1 MAAHLVTDDSAQQD
15 SAQQDNARWRSA
27 RRHSARRH
35 GVQRRGGVRR
45 VAAWVTTALAALLV
59 LFALLAP
66 DRISH
71 FTPGAFLRIPVEAL
85 VGVALL
91 LVLPPFG
98 RRIMAVVAGVA
109 LGLLMIIKIIDVGFY
124 AVLNRPFDL
133 VLDGSLFGNGLDFLT
148 AAYGRVGATV
158 AVILAVF
165 AVVAVLVFMTLAVRR
180 LTRLLAQHRKGA
192 LSVGAI
198 LAAVWG
204 VCALLGVQ
212 VFAGVPVASAGAA
225 AFVHDQVRQA
235 DAALRDKP
243 AFANQSA
250 VDAFQNT
257 PGDQMLTALRGK
269 DVILDVV
276 ESYGRSAVQ
285 DPKVAAMLDA
295 GTKRL
300 TKAGFAA
307 RSAYLASPVFG
318 ANSWLAHATLLSGLR
333 VDNQQRHDTL
343 VKTNRLTLSGAFQRA
358 GWRTVAVMP
367 GTNGEWSEAKFF
379 GIDQVYA
386 GKDLGYQGPHFSW
399 AAMPDQ
405 YTYSAFQRLEYGKPA
420 HAPLFAEIVTVSS
433 HAPWEPIPKFL
444 NWNEL
449 GDGSVFNSG
458 AAKGDQPEAILKM
471 DPALVRANYA
481 QSIEYSLNSLVSYVE
496 NYGKDNMVL
505 VFLGDHQP
513 SPVVTGD
520 GAPHDVPIT
529 IVARDRTVLDRI
541 SGWGWHEGL
550 QPGPQAPVWQMDAF
564 RDRFLTAFGSR
575 AQAAP
580 APSKPTR

>member
-1 MAAHLVTDDSAQQD
+1 MAADAVTDNQTTDDAPSADVQRDSAQRHSAQRDSVQRHSVQRD
-15 SAQQDNARWRSA
+15 SAQ
-27 RRHSARRH
+27 RHS
-35 GVQRRGGVRR
+35 GVRR
-45 VAAWVTTALAALLV
+45 GAAWATTALAALLV
-59 LFALLAP
+59 LFALIAP
-66 DRISH
+66 NRISH

-91 LVLPPFG
+91 LVLPPRG
-98 RRIMAVVAGVA
+98 RRITAVVVGVL
-109 LGLLMIIKIIDVGFY
+109 LGLLMIVKIVDMGFY
-124 AVLNRPFDL
+124 TVLNRPFDL

-158 AVILAVF
+158 AVILAVV

-180 LTRLLAQHRKGA
+180 LTRLVAQHRT
-192 LSVGAI
+192 GAI
-198 LAAVWG
+198 RVSAVLAAVWG

-212 VFAGVPVASAGAA
+212 LVAGVPVASTSAA
-225 AFVHDQVRQA
+225 TLVYDHARQA
-235 DAALRDKP
+235 DAGLRDRP
-243 AFANQSA
+243 AFATQA
-250 VDAFQNT
+250 AADAFHDT
-257 PGDQMLTALRGK
+257 PGDKMLTALRGK
-269 DVILDVV
+269 DVVLTVV

-300 TKAGFAA
+300 ATAGFAA

-318 ANSWLAHATLLSGLR
+318 ANSWLAHATLLSGLW

-343 VKTNRLTLSGAFQRA
+343 VKTDRLTLSGAFQRA

-386 GKDLGYQGPHFSW
+386 GKDLGYRGPNFSW

-405 YTYSAFQRLEYGKPA
+405 YTYSAFQRLEYGKPD

-433 HAPWEPIPKFL
+433 HAPWEPIPRFL
-444 NWNEL
+444 SWSEL
-449 GDGSVFNSG
+449 GDGSVFSSG

-481 QSIEYSLNSLVSYVE
+481 RSIEYSLNSLISYVE
-496 NYGKDNMVL
+496 TYGKDNMVL

-520 GAPHDVPIT
+520 GAPHDVPVT

-550 QPGPQAPVWQMDAF
+550 QPGPQAPVWRMDAF
-564 RDRFLTAFGSR
+564 RDRFLTAFGPR
-575 AQAAP
+575 A
-580 APSKPTR
+580 